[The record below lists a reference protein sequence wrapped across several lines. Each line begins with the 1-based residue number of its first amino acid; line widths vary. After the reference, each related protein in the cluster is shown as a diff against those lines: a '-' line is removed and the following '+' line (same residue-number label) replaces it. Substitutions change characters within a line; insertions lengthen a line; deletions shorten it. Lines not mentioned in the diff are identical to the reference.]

1 MKNEHLILKLKDQ
14 EIEKENE
21 LLLKKNIFILNI

>member
-1 MKNEHLILKLKDQ
+1 MDNGEFDEIMSIRLWQ

-21 LLLKKNIFILNI
+21 LLEFDF